1 LFERHAVVVEKSCD
15 SDWRRRQQAKPACSF
30 FSDDAAQTEID
41 TGRQTDSQHRT
52 NKLPR
57 GQAEKDG
64 FTVRTD
70 FFWNFDFYKNRL
82 RFVENLTEIL
92 GYEIIFIGKNLTKK
106 EKSAMNSTLILF
118 KEIGRQ
124 LLIVGLVLGSLPM
137 AIRILWK
144 LRLLPLGCYF
154 VATKLFWP
162 RWAEAHRTACILL
175 FIACILFFA
184 VTWIVHFVRKRR
196 EEQIMAELIH
206 HYTKDLKPG
215 ESRTLEFL

>member
-1 LFERHAVVVEKSCD
+1 MS
-15 SDWRRRQQAKPACSF
+15 
-30 FSDDAAQTEID
+30 
-41 TGRQTDSQHRT
+41 
-52 NKLPR
+52 
-57 GQAEKDG
+57 
-64 FTVRTD
+64 
-70 FFWNFDFYKNRL
+70 
-82 RFVENLTEIL
+82 
-92 GYEIIFIGKNLTKK
+92 
-106 EKSAMNSTLILF
+106 STLVLF

-162 RWAEAHRTACILL
+162 RWAAAHKTVCILL

-184 VTWIVHFVRKRR
+184 VTWIIHFIRKKR
-196 EEQIMAELIH
+196 EEKIIADVIH
-206 HYTKDLKPG
+206 HCAKDLQPG

>member
-1 LFERHAVVVEKSCD
+1 
-15 SDWRRRQQAKPACSF
+15 
-30 FSDDAAQTEID
+30 
-41 TGRQTDSQHRT
+41 
-52 NKLPR
+52 
-57 GQAEKDG
+57 
-64 FTVRTD
+64 
-70 FFWNFDFYKNRL
+70 
-82 RFVENLTEIL
+82 
-92 GYEIIFIGKNLTKK
+92 
-106 EKSAMNSTLILF
+106 MNSTLILF

-162 RWAEAHRTACILL
+162 RWAEAHRTVCILL

-206 HYTKDLKPG
+206 HYTKDTGISLNSQKELRPDLG
-215 ESRTLEFL
+215 RNSFMHRAFHAPAGQSL

>member
-1 LFERHAVVVEKSCD
+1 
-15 SDWRRRQQAKPACSF
+15 
-30 FSDDAAQTEID
+30 
-41 TGRQTDSQHRT
+41 
-52 NKLPR
+52 
-57 GQAEKDG
+57 
-64 FTVRTD
+64 
-70 FFWNFDFYKNRL
+70 
-82 RFVENLTEIL
+82 
-92 GYEIIFIGKNLTKK
+92 
-106 EKSAMNSTLILF
+106 MNSTLILF

-162 RWAEAHRTACILL
+162 RWAAAHETICILL